1 MIITIYC
8 KDAISDASSKKLQS
22 MLNGTGLVYC
32 DISAHMCALRSEN
45 TTDPSKAKYAS
56 ESVESIDDYIA
67 VLEEL
72 NAVAVA
78 A

>member
-1 MIITIYC
+1 MIITIYSN
-8 KDAISDASSKKLQS
+8 DVISEESSKRLQS
-22 MLNGTGLVYC
+22 ILVNTGFVYC

-45 TTDPSKAKYAS
+45 IMDPSDASCYAS

-72 NAVAVA
+72 NVVA